1 MSDIEEDLLALAGAD
16 EEEDEDEVLTT
27 SAKRNKTSDSAS
39 SKRRKIAVEGAE
51 EDEDEDEDE
60 EDDYNPAAVQT
71 ESGRYSEEDEED
83 EEEEENPFPLEGK
96 YKDDNDRAHLEGLPE
111 MERETLLFERSQIM
125 QKYHDRRLFR
135 ERGRNMKEQQKNRQL
150 REGNKTRSSA
160 RTTHATGHSDLKA
173 SKLSQLRKQREQK
186 GHRANRDRDF
196 EEEEEEEE
204 DRYEGS
210 EYEDEDEEDY
220 DPYNRKSHRDAE
232 KEDEVEWAEDQLDR
246 EADITDFNKIKI
258 GRSFV
263 AKFCFYPGFN
273 DVVKGHYGRVNVGV
287 DKRSGQTQYRMV
299 KIEKVFFQKPYNMGN
314 FFTNQYFGVTQG
326 KDRKVFQMNF
336 FSDGNFTQSEYDR
349 YLRALDGAHITKPS
363 MYSLD
368 NKAKEMNAFVSQ
380 PLTDKLTDDI
390 VRNRMLFNKKLSGS
404 NAVLEKTV
412 LKEKLRYAQ
421 ETGNDRDI
429 AKYSSQLRNLVKRM
443 SAYEK
448 HHETDQ
454 SGIKKL
460 GALTSKNRKVNMDRI
475 RNAEH
480 IKKEDVNFD
489 AKSDPFSRLKTRTK
503 VYYQE
508 IQKEENERAQDIARQ
523 KQLDES
529 EEAIARR
536 EKELLSSDF
545 KRLGGLE
552 RVIGQMQ
559 LPFTFD
565 V

>member
-27 SAKRNKTSDSAS
+27 SAKRNKTSDNTS
-39 SKRRKIAVEGAE
+39 SKRRRIEVEGVEGE
-51 EDEDEDEDE
+51 EDEEEDD

-71 ESGRYSEEDEED
+71 EAGRFSENEDEY

-96 YKDDNDRAHLEGLPE
+96 FRDEDDRAHLEGLPE

-125 QKYHDRRLFR
+125 QKYHDRKLFR
-135 ERGRNMKEQQKNRQL
+135 QRGRDMKEQQKNKLL
-150 REGNKTRSSA
+150 REGQKTRSSA

-186 GHRANRDRDF
+186 GQRANRDY
-196 EEEEEEEE
+196 EEEEDE

-220 DPYNRKSHRDAE
+220 DPYNRKSHREVE
-232 KEDEVEWAEDQLDR
+232 KEEEVEWAEDQLDR
-246 EADITDFNKIKI
+246 EVDITDFNKIKI

-263 AKFCFYPGFN
+263 AKFCFYPGFS

-299 KIEKVFFQKPYNMGN
+299 KIEKIFLQKPYNMGN

-336 FSDGNFTQSEYDR
+336 FSDGHFTQQEYER
-349 YLRALDGAHITKPS
+349 YLKALDGAHVSKPS
-363 MYSLD
+363 MYSIE
-368 NKAKEMNAFVSQ
+368 NTAKELNAFVSQ

-421 ETGNDRDI
+421 ETGEDRDV

-480 IKKEDVNFD
+480 VKKEDVNFD

-508 IQKEENERAQDIARQ
+508 IQKEENEKAQNIAKQ

-529 EEAIARR
+529 EEAVARR
-536 EKELLSSDF
+536 EKELLSADF

-552 RVIGQMQ
+552 RVVSQIK

>member
-27 SAKRNKTSDSAS
+27 SAKRNKTSDNTS
-39 SKRRKIAVEGAE
+39 SKRRRIEVEGVEGE
-51 EDEDEDEDE
+51 EDEEEDD

-71 ESGRYSEEDEED
+71 EAGRFSENEDEY

-96 YKDDNDRAHLEGLPE
+96 FRDEDDRAHLEGLPE

-125 QKYHDRRLFR
+125 QKYHDRKLFR
-135 ERGRNMKEQQKNRQL
+135 QRGRDMKEQQKKKLL
-150 REGNKTRSSA
+150 REGQKTRSSA

-186 GHRANRDRDF
+186 GQRANRDY
-196 EEEEEEEE
+196 EEEEDE

-220 DPYNRKSHRDAE
+220 DPYNRKSHREVE
-232 KEDEVEWAEDQLDR
+232 KEEEVEWAEDQLDR
-246 EADITDFNKIKI
+246 EVDITDFNKIKI

-263 AKFCFYPGFN
+263 AKFCFYPGFS

-299 KIEKVFFQKPYNMGN
+299 KIEKIFLQKPYNMGN

-336 FSDGNFTQSEYDR
+336 FSDGHFTQQEYER
-349 YLRALDGAHITKPS
+349 YLKALDGAHVSKPS
-363 MYSLD
+363 MYSIE
-368 NKAKEMNAFVSQ
+368 NTAKELNAFVSQ

-421 ETGNDRDI
+421 ETGEDRDV

-480 IKKEDVNFD
+480 VKKEDVNFD

-508 IQKEENERAQDIARQ
+508 IQKEENEKAQNIAKQ

-529 EEAIARR
+529 EEAVARR
-536 EKELLSSDF
+536 EKELLSADF

-552 RVIGQMQ
+552 RVVSQIK

>member
-27 SAKRNKTSDSAS
+27 SAKRNKNSDNSG
-39 SKRRKIAVEGAE
+39 SKRRKIAVEGADDEE
-51 EDEDEDEDE
+51 EDEED

-71 ESGRYSEEDEED
+71 EVDRYNEDEDED
-83 EEEEENPFPLEGK
+83 EEEENPFPLEGK
-96 YKDDNDRAHLEGLPE
+96 YKDEDDRARLESLPE
-111 MERETLLFERSQIM
+111 MERESLLFERSQIM
-125 QKYHDRRLFR
+125 QKYHDRKLFR
-135 ERGRNMKEQQKNRQL
+135 ERGRSMQEQQKNRLL
-150 REGNKTRSSA
+150 RENTKTRSSA
-160 RTTHATGHSDLKA
+160 RTTYATGHSDIKA

-186 GHRANRDRDF
+186 SQRANRDRDY
-196 EEEEEEEE
+196 EDEEEEE

-220 DPYNRKSHRDAE
+220 DPYHRKSHREAE
-232 KEDEVEWAEDQLDR
+232 KEDEVEWAEDQMDR
-246 EADITDFNKIKI
+246 ETEIADFNKLKI

-273 DVVKGHYGRVNVGV
+273 DAVKGHYGRVNVGV

-299 KIEKVFFQKPYNMGN
+299 KIEKVFLQKPYNMGN

-336 FSDGNFTQSEYDR
+336 FSDGNFTQSEYER
-349 YLRALDGAHITKPS
+349 YLRALDAAHITKPS
-363 MYSLD
+363 TYSLES
-368 NKAKEMNAFVSQ
+368 KAKEMNTFVSQ

-421 ETGNDRDI
+421 ESGNERDI
-429 AKYSSQLRNLVKRM
+429 AKYSSQLRNLVRRM

-454 SGIKKL
+454 TGIKKL

-508 IQKEENERAQDIARQ
+508 IQKEENERAQNIAKQ

-529 EEAIARR
+529 EESIAKR
-536 EKELLSSDF
+536 EKELLSADF

-552 RVIGQMQ
+552 RVISQMQ
-559 LPFTFD
+559 LSFTFD

>member
-27 SAKRNKTSDSAS
+27 SAKRNKTSDSAA
-39 SKRRKIAVEGAE
+39 SKRRKIEVEGNDE
-51 EDEDEDEDE
+51 EDIEDED
-60 EDDYNPAAVQT
+60 EDDYNPAALRNDTDKYQ
-71 ESGRYSEEDEED
+71 EEEEE

-96 YKDDNDRAHLEGLPE
+96 YKDEDDRVYLEGLPE
-111 MERETLLFERSQIM
+111 MERETLLFERSQTM
-125 QKYHDRRLFR
+125 QKYQDRKLFR
-135 ERGRNMKEQQKNRQL
+135 ERQRNIREQQRSRSL
-150 REGNKTRSSA
+150 RDEGKTRSSGRA
-160 RTTHATGHSDLKA
+160 THATGHSDLKA
-173 SKLSQLRKQREQK
+173 TRLSQLRKQREKKSQ
-186 GHRANRDRDF
+186 RAGRAHDL
-196 EEEEEEEE
+196 EEEEEED

-210 EYEDEDEEDY
+210 EYEEDDEEEDY
-220 DPYNRKSHRDAE
+220 DPYSRTSHLDTQ
-232 KEDEVEWAEDQLDR
+232 KDEVEWAEDQLDR
-246 EADITDFNKIKI
+246 DADISDFNKVKI

-263 AKFCFYPGFN
+263 AKFCFYPEFN
-273 DVVKGHYGRVNVGV
+273 DMIKGYYGRVNVGV
-287 DKRSGQTQYRMV
+287 DKRSGQAQYRMV
-299 KIEKVFFQKPYNMGN
+299 KIEKVFMQKPYNMGN
-314 FFTNQYFGVTQG
+314 FFTNQYFGVSQG

-336 FSDGNFTQSEYDR
+336 FSDGNITQQEYER
-349 YLRALDGAHITKPS
+349 YLRALDAAHVSKPS
-363 MYSLD
+363 VYALD
-368 NKAKEMNAFVSQ
+368 KKSKELNAFVSQ

-412 LKEKLRYAQ
+412 LKEKLRYAE
-421 ETGNDRDI
+421 ETGNERDS
-429 AKYSSQLRNLVKRM
+429 AKYSGQLRNLVKRM

-448 HHETDQ
+448 HHEKDQ

-460 GALTSKNRKVNMDRI
+460 NALTSKNRKVNMDRI

-508 IQKEENERAQDIARQ
+508 IQKEENERAQNIAKQ

-529 EEAIARR
+529 LEAIAKKER
-536 EKELLSSDF
+536 EMLSADF
-545 KRLGGLE
+545 RRLGGLE
-552 RVIGQMQ
+552 RVIGK
-559 LPFTFD
+559 LELSFSFD